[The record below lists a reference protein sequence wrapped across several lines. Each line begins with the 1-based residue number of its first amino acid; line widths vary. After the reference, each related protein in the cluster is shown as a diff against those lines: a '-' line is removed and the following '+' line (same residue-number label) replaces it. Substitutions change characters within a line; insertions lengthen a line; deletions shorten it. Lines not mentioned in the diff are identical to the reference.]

1 MAFRRA
7 DFKKKEDEMSDQ
19 KAGRTLQDRA
29 LEVGRDGAYVEAD
42 CESLI
47 GLSKSGDLDAAQMV
61 VIKAGRVDFSQGD
74 HVTKLK
80 HLCKSA
86 ANGRLEGF
94 TGMDDRQASFAL
106 FRKIFEAGLDSLTV

>member
-1 MAFRRA
+1 MT
-7 DFKKKEDEMSDQ
+7 EQ
-19 KAGRTLQDRA
+19 KVGRTLQDRSQ
-29 LEVGRDGAYVEAD
+29 EVGRDGAYVEVD

-47 GLSKSGDLDAAQMV
+47 GLTKSGGLDAAQMV
-61 VIKAGRVDFSQGD
+61 AIRAGRMDLSQGD

-94 TGMDDRQASFAL
+94 SGMDDRQASFAL
-106 FRKIFEAGLDSLTV
+106 FRKIFETGLDSLTK